1 MLLIEENFI
10 SKQKDRILVVGSHY
24 DTIHNVTGIEDN
36 ASGSFALLEL
46 ARLLKDYRFKL
57 NYSIIFIWFDFE
69 EIGALGSFAFV
80 QHYLKPNYLK
90 KDSSSFVGAI
100 ILDMLL
106 SGRHK
111 KIERPK
117 VSVALV

>member
-10 SKQKDRILVVGSHY
+10 SKQKDKVLILGSHY
-24 DTIHNVTGIEDN
+24 DTLHNVTGIEDN

-46 ARLLKDYRFKL
+46 ARLLKDFRFKL

-69 EIGALGSFAFV
+69 EIGALGSFSFV
-80 QHYLKPNYLK
+80 NHYLIPNYLK
-90 KDSSSFVGAI
+90 KESSSFVGAI

-106 SGRHK
+106 SGNQK
-111 KIERPK
+111 KIDNPK
-117 VSVALV
+117 VTR